1 MYIPLREYK
10 MPEVLF
16 TKSAFKIATHCPTQ
30 AYYYRNS
37 KGKNLEYEN
46 QSATDEFLKSMAEG
60 GFQVGELA
68 KIYGEVPPE
77 NDLEG
82 CFGYDEPLKRTRELF
97 EQENVN
103 IAEAAFR
110 FGDCFVRADVVKK
123 KGDFIDLIEVKA
135 KSWDPNNPFVN
146 TPTRGA
152 NAGKN
157 VVNSGIRDY
166 LYDVAFQKWVVENA
180 LKIDYPN
187 KTFTVRAYLMMADKS
202 KVNTI
207 PRLNSLFRIK
217 KSVGSDGEKR
227 AHAEVAPEAIEIL
240 KNPHEHVLTPF
251 YVDDECKLIIEGE
264 TAEQVDILGMPFV
277 PFIEEKSKWFVNN
290 EKHDCLLGS
299 KCFKCPFQLSEEGK
313 AKGLKSGY
321 EECWRN
327 VADFKDEDFEKPS
340 IKELWGSFLGSKK
353 NKWVQ
358 ERKYFLS
365 DITEGDLPLQAG
377 TRPESGLDHC
387 ERKWLQIRN
396 TLSGA
401 TEPVILKD
409 ELRAEME
416 KWKFPL
422 HMIDF
427 ETTNSALPYFEGLRP
442 YEQVAFQFSHHVIYE
457 DGRIEHKGQF
467 LETRPGYFPNF
478 DFVRE
483 LRKQLCKDEGSV
495 FRYATHENTILNAIR
510 VQLMASK
517 EKDKDE
523 LIEFIESITYEKG
536 NDKAGIPSREGD
548 RNMIDLC
555 EVVKRFYWHPIMKG
569 SNSIKQVLPAILNS
583 GTYLQEKYG
592 KPIYGS
598 EIKSCNYT
606 AESPLTLIVKNESG
620 EVQNPYKA
628 LPQLKEIQDELI
640 GEIAAQGLWSKEEL
654 EQYVQSASA
663 DEMDADEDTR
673 INNGGLPL
681 VLFRSFQA
689 LDPSVDWEKAITAA
703 NPSKDAIK
711 YNALRK
717 GLLKYCE
724 LDTMSMVLIWEYFNN
739 AVNG

>member
-1 MYIPLREYK
+1 MLE

-135 KSWDPNNPFVN
+135 KSWAPNNPFVN

-157 VVNSGIRDY
+157 VVDSGIRDY

-180 LKIDYPN
+180 LKTDYPE
-187 KTFTVRAYLMMADKS
+187 KKFTVRAYLMMADKS
-202 KVNTI
+202 KVNSI

-217 KSVGSDGEKR
+217 KSMGSDGEKR

-240 KNPHEHVLTPF
+240 KNTHERVLTPF
-251 YVDDECKLIIEGE
+251 YVDDECKLVIEGQ
-264 TAEQVDILGMPFV
+264 TAEQPDVLGMPFV
-277 PFIEEKSKWFVNN
+277 SFIEEKSKWFVNN
-290 EKHDCLLGS
+290 EKHYCLLGS

-327 VADFKDEDFEKPS
+327 VAGFKDEDFEKPLL
-340 IKELWGSFLGSKK
+340 KELSGTGIKRDDWIRSGIYFIKDITEAVYPRK
-353 NKWVQ
+353 NDGTGAGWTTNERKWVQ
-358 ERKYFLS
+358 I
-365 DITEGDLPLQAG
+365 DG
-377 TRPESGLDHC
+377 TNNGC
-387 ERKWLQIRN
+387 K
-396 TLSGA
+396 
-401 TEPVILKD
+401 EPVVLRD
-409 ELRAEME
+409 ELRAEMAT
-416 KWKFPL
+416 WKFPL

-427 ETTNSALPYFEGLRP
+427 ETTNSALPYFEKLRP
-442 YEQVAFQFSHHVIYE
+442 YEQVAFQFSHHIIYK

-467 LETRPGYFPNF
+467 LETRPGYFSNF

-483 LRKQLCKDEGSV
+483 LRDQLGKDESSV
-495 FRYATHENTILNAIR
+495 FRYSHHENTILNAIR
-510 VQLMASK
+510 EQLIASK
-517 EKDKDE
+517 EPDKAE
-523 LIEFIESITYEKG
+523 LIEFIESITHRGKKKKDGHYEH
-536 NDKAGIPSREGD
+536 EGERD
-548 RNMIDLC
+548 MIDLC
-555 EVVKRFYWHPIMKG
+555 EIVKRFYWHPIMKG

-606 AESPLTLIVKNESG
+606 EKEPFALITRDENGGVK
-620 EVQNPYKA
+620 NPYKI
-628 LPQLKEIQDELI
+628 LPQLKDLENKLIDEIAGQGMDRDEL
-640 GEIAAQGLWSKEEL
+640 A
-654 EQYVQSASA
+654 QYVQNANDA
-663 DEMDADEDTR
+663 EMDSDGDTQ

-689 LDPSVDWEKAITAA
+689 LDPKVDWEKELTAA
-703 NPSKDAIK
+703 NLTPDALK
-711 YNALRK
+711 YKAVRE

>member
-1 MYIPLREYK
+1 M
-10 MPEVLF
+10 
-16 TKSAFKIATHCPTQ
+16 
-30 AYYYRNS
+30 
-37 KGKNLEYEN
+37 
-46 QSATDEFLKSMAEG
+46 
-60 GFQVGELA
+60 
-68 KIYGEVPPE
+68 
-77 NDLEG
+77 
-82 CFGYDEPLKRTRELF
+82 
-97 EQENVN
+97 N
-103 IAEAAFR
+103 IAEAAFCY
-110 FGDCFVRADVVKK
+110 GDCFVRADVVKK
-123 KGDFIDLIEVKA
+123 TGNLIELIEVKA
-135 KSWDPNNPFVN
+135 KSWNPNENFV
-146 TPTRGA
+146 TTLSRGA
-152 NAGKN
+152 NAGRA
-157 VVNSGIRDY
+157 VVGSGIRDY

-180 LKIDYPN
+180 LKADYPE
-187 KTFTVRAYLMMADKS
+187 KQFTVRAYLMMADKS
-202 KVNTI
+202 KVNSI
-207 PRLNSLFRIK
+207 SQLNSLFRVK
-217 KSVGSDGEKR
+217 KKEAHNGEKR
-227 AHAEVAPEAIEIL
+227 AYAEVVPKALEIL
-240 KNPHEHVLTPF
+240 KTPHERVLTPF
-251 YVDDECKLIIEGE
+251 DVDEECKKIIAGE
-264 TAEQVDILGMPFV
+264 TAEQAAVLGMAFI
-277 PFIEEKSKWFVNN
+277 PFIEKYSKYYVNN
-290 EKHDCLLGS
+290 EKHYCSLSS

-327 VADFKDEDFEKPS
+327 TAGFKDEDFEKPLL
-340 IKELWGSFLGSKK
+340 KELSGTGIKRDDWIRSGIYFIKDITEAVYPRK
-353 NKWVQ
+353 NDGTGTGWTINERKWVQ
-358 ERKYFLS
+358 IDRTNDGCK
-365 DITEGDLPLQAG
+365 D
-377 TRPESGLDHC
+377 
-387 ERKWLQIRN
+387 
-396 TLSGA
+396 
-401 TEPVILKD
+401 PVILKD
-409 ELRAEME
+409 ELRAEMAT
-416 KWKFPL
+416 WKFPL

-427 ETTNSALPYFEGLRP
+427 ETTNSALPYFEGQRP

-483 LRKQLCKDEGSV
+483 LRDQLEEDEGSV
-495 FRYATHENTILNAIR
+495 FRYSHHENTILNAIR
-510 VQLMASK
+510 VQLMESK
-517 EKDKDE
+517 VKDKDE
-523 LIEFIESITYEKG
+523 LIEFIESITHRGKKKKDGHYEF
-536 NDKAGIPSREGD
+536 EGERD
-548 RNMIDLC
+548 MIDLC
-555 EVVKRFYWHPIMKG
+555 EVVKQFYWHPIMKG
-569 SNSIKQVLPAILNS
+569 SNSIKQVLPAVLNS

-598 EIKSCNYT
+598 VIKSRNYT

-640 GEIAAQGLWSKEEL
+640 GEIEAQGLWSKEEL

-663 DEMDADEDTR
+663 DEMDAEEDTR